1 MTLLYFHVYNKK
13 VYKNFDEDSR
23 IYMNVQESRRRWD
36 AGTSKIYLNITSEL
50 QTLKGP
56 WKEGKIGRAS
66 CRERV

>member
-23 IYMNVQESRRRWD
+23 IYRNVQESRRRWD

-50 QTLKGP
+50 QMLKGP
-56 WKEGKIGRAS
+56 WKEGSAQ
-66 CRERV
+66 